1 MKSLIK
7 LLILIVVLEIILG
20 YALYLRNSPRMTG
33 NYISSTLYV
42 LDKLKPDKKIKE
54 QKGKFGAERR
64 KLEEAEERRKLE
76 EAEENRKLVEAEEKR
91 KLAEAEERRKLEES
105 EENVDHGIKFDNTN
119 VVSVEENDAGLT
131 ARNVIDMNGT
141 EVIGDNFGSESE
153 DRDALPGRN

>member
-1 MKSLIK
+1 MNQLMNQIKLIEVLIIILLIVFIYLIK
-7 LLILIVVLEIILG
+7 TNRDCLLITANSILLIVLL
-20 YALYLRNSPRMTG
+20 N
-33 NYISSTLYV
+33 NYIVNEHFQIRDQAY
-42 LDKLKPDKKIKE
+42 LKTNNNPIINSQARQDME
-54 QKGKFGAERR
+54 
-64 KLEEAEERRKLE
+64 LENLE
-76 EAEENRKLVEAEEKR
+76 KNVALVKAM
-91 KLAEAEERRKLEES
+91 LNHKLEES